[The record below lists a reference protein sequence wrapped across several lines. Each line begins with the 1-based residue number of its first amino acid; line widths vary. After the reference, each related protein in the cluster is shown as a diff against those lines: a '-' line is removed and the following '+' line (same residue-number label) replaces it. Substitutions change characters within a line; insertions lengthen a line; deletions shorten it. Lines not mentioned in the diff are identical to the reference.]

1 VTNLWR
7 DPPPDEPVSRR
18 YLRILAGEG
27 LVDDEYAPP
36 AIRLTADERARG
48 AAVLAAHAPPGP
60 PVVLVPGAGM
70 AVKHWP
76 HWPALA
82 AALVRQGTPALV
94 VAGSPAPGPWAAEL
108 AVPLPATDLRG
119 LAAVFAAVAD
129 RDGVVVGPD
138 TGPVRVAAA
147 AGARTVGLFGPT
159 AAARYGVAEP
169 APPGRAPRSTC
180 RACPAARTAAR
191 PRSPSSLLVGGDL
204 PAVPGR
210 PACMAA
216 IDVTAVVARSRGW
229 PFSPPRAATRR
240 YDRSSSRARPASRP
254 VELATTLAGLAAQD
268 HPFDVLVSDQSR
280 RAASF
285 DTRAGRTMAR
295 CCAARAGRC
304 GMAATSRAGGS
315 PSTARSLLASSR
327 PTGPVP
333 RRRRL
338 AGPGTVARL
347 HDAIDRLG
355 CGMVGCAM
363 QGLSYLDDE
372 RPDEL
377 VAFERWPGRPEPER
391 LEPGT
396 PQWERWRLHNAAN
409 PAHLARRHVRPGEAW
424 VAYKVAWIAGC
435 VLYDRAELVAAGGFD
450 FWREVPENAVG
461 EDVVAQQRVMERAG
475 GAGILPSG
483 AVHLESATTMPD
495 RPVTAD
501 AVLRAVVATG

>member
-1 VTNLWR
+1 MTI
-7 DPPPDEPVSRR
+7 E
-18 YLRILAGEG
+18 
-27 LVDDEYAPP
+27 
-36 AIRLTADERARG
+36 
-48 AAVLAAHAPPGP
+48 VL
-60 PVVLVPGAGM
+60 
-70 AVKHWP
+70 
-76 HWPALA
+76 
-82 AALVRQGTPALV
+82 
-94 VAGSPAPGPWAAEL
+94 
-108 AVPLPATDLRG
+108 LP
-119 LAAVFAAVAD
+119 
-129 RDGVVVGPD
+129 
-138 TGPVRVAAA
+138 
-147 AGARTVGLFGPT
+147 
-159 AAARYGVAEP
+159 
-169 APPGRAPRSTC
+169 TC
-180 RACPAARTAAR
+180 A
-191 PRSPSSLLVGGDL
+191 
-204 PAVPGR
+204 
-210 PACMAA
+210 
-216 IDVTAVVARSRGW
+216 
-229 PFSPPRAATRR
+229 
-240 YDRSSSRARPASRP
+240 RP
-254 VELATTLAGLAAQD
+254 VELATTLAGLAAQE
-268 HPFDVLVSDQSR
+268 HPFDVLVSDQSPGP
-280 RAASF
+280 ASF
-285 DTRAGRTMAR
+285 DTEPARTMAR
-295 CCAARAGRC
+295 VLRSQGRQVRMVRHLPRRGITEHRAF
-304 GMAATSRAGGS
+304 
-315 PSTARSLLASSR
+315 LLASSTADR
-327 PTGPVP
+327 VLFLDDDVW
-333 RRRRL
+333 L
-338 AGPGTVARL
+338 APGTVARL